1 MVESSSAPEPS
12 PSEDT
17 LLVLVAGD
25 ALPQV
30 AAVHGEF
37 AKWIERA
44 ASTVWSGD
52 YILHDLRSEEEP
64 PDCRSVAGVI
74 ITGSASSVTERAP
87 WMLRAEAYIRNVV
100 ELQVPLFGI
109 CFGHQ
114 LMAQALG
121 GEVGKNP
128 RGREIG
134 TVRVSCFDDD
144 PLFEG
149 LGETLTVNATHVD
162 TVVVVP
168 PGARSIAR
176 TSIEDNAVIDF
187 GPFARGVQ
195 FHPEVDGAVM
205 RGYIEVRRPL
215 IVEEGLDADALHTGA
230 VDTPDGRALLENF
243 IRAFVRSSARR
254 AA

>member
-1 MVESSSAPEPS
+1 MSDATLALEGAA
-12 PSEDT
+12 DA

-37 AKWIERA
+37 ADWIERA
-44 ASTVWSGD
+44 ASSVWTGPWTR
-52 YILHDLRSEEEP
+52 HDLRSEVPP
-64 PDCRSVAGVI
+64 PDGRSFAGVI
-74 ITGSASSVTERAP
+74 ISGSAASVTERAP
-87 WMLRAEAYIRNVV
+87 WMLRAEAYIRTVV
-100 ELQVPLFGI
+100 EQGVPLFGI

-121 GEVGKNP
+121 GEVRNNP

-134 TVRVSCFDDD
+134 TVKLSRTGDD
-144 PLFEG
+144 PLFAG
-149 LGETLTVNATHVD
+149 LADTLAVNATHVD
-162 TVVVVP
+162 TVALVP
-168 PGARSIAR
+168 PEARVVA
-176 TSIEDNAVIDF
+176 TTALEENAIIDF

-195 FHPEVDGAVM
+195 FHPEIDGAVM

-215 IVEEGLDADALHTGA
+215 IVEEGLDADALHAEA

-243 IRAFVRSSARR
+243 IREFVRSPARR